1 MRWCGVGG
9 IGESYEVVWCW
20 GHRGVRDH
28 EVVWC
33 WGHRGVVLLN
43 GL

>member
-20 GHRGVRDH
+20 GHRGV
-28 EVVWC
+28 
-33 WGHRGVVLLN
+33 VLLN